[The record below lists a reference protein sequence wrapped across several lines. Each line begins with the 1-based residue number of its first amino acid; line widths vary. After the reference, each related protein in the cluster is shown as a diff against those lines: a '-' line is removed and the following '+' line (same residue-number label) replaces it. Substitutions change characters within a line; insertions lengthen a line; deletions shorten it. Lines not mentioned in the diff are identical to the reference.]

1 MQQTH
6 EQFVVLR
13 CPTIYILVGIQQERE
28 SVAFSTC
35 CFYYVEKL
43 YRYLCPECDGIVK
56 RIFMRSLKIMH
67 TKWNGF
73 AALLMGCALLP
84 VANAKLSHPAK
95 NSKSVEQATTIAT
108 EKSDKNKVSYG
119 IGVDIGRN
127 FKRLALDLDLDL
139 LTKGLKDAYAGKKL
153 SIPDNELRNIMSA
166 YQNELKVKQAA
177 AIKNTG
183 EANQKAGDAFLAE
196 NAKKDGVVTLPSGL
210 QYKII
215 KKGDGKIPGE
225 ADTVE
230 CNYRGTLIDGIEFDS
245 SNRIGKPVKFK
256 VGGIIPGW
264 QEALKL
270 MPVGSKW
277 QLFIPP
283 QLAYG
288 PQGAGRDIG
297 PNATLVFDVELIG
310 IQSDQKPTTP

>member
-1 MQQTH
+1 MM
-6 EQFVVLR
+6 
-13 CPTIYILVGIQQERE
+13 IQ
-28 SVAFSTC
+28 
-35 CFYYVEKL
+35 
-43 YRYLCPECDGIVK
+43 
-56 RIFMRSLKIMH
+56 
-67 TKWNGF
+67 TKWNGL
-73 AALLMGCALLP
+73 AALLIGCALMP
-84 VANAKLSHPAK
+84 VANAKETPATK
-95 NSKSVEQATTIAT
+95 HTKSTEQSTPATP
-108 EKSDKNKVSYG
+108 EKTDKKKVSYG

-127 FKRLALDLDLDL
+127 FKRLALDIDLDVL
-139 LTKGLKDAYAGKKL
+139 AKGLKDAYAGKKL

-166 YQNELKVKQAA
+166 YQNELKEKQAA

-183 EANQKAGDAFLAE
+183 EANQKAGEAFLAD

-230 CNYRGTLIDGIEFDS
+230 CNYRGTLIDGTEFDS
-245 SNRIGKPVKFK
+245 SNRIGKPVQFK
-256 VGGIIPGW
+256 VGGVIPGW

-277 QLFIPP
+277 QIFIPS

-288 PQGAGRDIG
+288 ERGAGREIG
-297 PNATLVFDVELIG
+297 PNATLLFDVELLG
-310 IQSDQKPTTP
+310 IQPAEAKPATP